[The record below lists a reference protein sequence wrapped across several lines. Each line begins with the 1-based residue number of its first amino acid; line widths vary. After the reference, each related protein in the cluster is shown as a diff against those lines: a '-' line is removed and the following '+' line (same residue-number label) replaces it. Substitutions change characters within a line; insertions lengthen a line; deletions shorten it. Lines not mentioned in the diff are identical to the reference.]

1 MSGEQCTVPESTSLS
16 SASETFHSL
25 GKYTRSIAKKLRRHS
40 PGICVEPG
48 SSPTSTMPTPAA
60 PPRPKTRK
68 KHLPPIAELAA
79 HELYKDPAR
88 QAELAGLRYATDAGP
103 GLRREAGKDGFLYFD
118 AKGHKIEDEKTL
130 TRIQSFVIPPA
141 WADVWI
147 APNPSFHL
155 QVTGHDAAGRKQY
168 RYHPAWEAA
177 RSLTKFSRLLA
188 FGQQLGELR
197 RHLRRDLA
205 RPGLDRNKVV
215 ALVLTLLD
223 QSFIRIGNEEY
234 AKKNQS
240 YGLTTLLDKHAHI
253 EGSDVRFEFVGKKGV
268 AHDVTIHDRK
278 LAGLVRK
285 CREIPGQ
292 HLFQFYGSDGQ
303 RHPLESGH
311 VNDYLHQHTGL
322 ALSAKDFRTWG
333 GTVKM
338 VECLEN
344 VLNGDVEM
352 APDKAI
358 RQATKEVAG
367 RLGNTPTVCSKY
379 YIHPQVTELFK
390 SGRLIEYLRRHDAD
404 PQDQDDLSPTEHLVL
419 EMLTE
424 V

>member
-1 MSGEQCTVPESTSLS
+1 
-16 SASETFHSL
+16 
-25 GKYTRSIAKKLRRHS
+25 
-40 PGICVEPG
+40 
-48 SSPTSTMPTPAA
+48 MPTHQA

-68 KHLPPIAELAA
+68 KSLPPIHELAA

-103 GLRREAGKDGFLYFD
+103 GLRREASGEHEFTYLD
-118 AKGHKIEDEKTL
+118 AKGHKIEDEQTL
-130 TRIQSFVIPPA
+130 ARIHSFVIPPA
-141 WADVWI
+141 WTDVWI

-168 RYHPAWEAA
+168 RYHPAWDAA

-188 FGQQLGELR
+188 FGQKLGELR
-197 RHLRRDLA
+197 QQLRKDLA
-205 RPGLDRNKVV
+205 RPGLTRDKVV
-215 ALVLTLLD
+215 ALVLTLMD

-234 AKKNQS
+234 AKKNKS
-240 YGLTTLLDKHAHI
+240 YGLTTLLDDHVEITK
-253 EGSDVRFEFVGKKGV
+253 GDVRFSFVGKKGV

-285 CREIPGQ
+285 CKEIPGQ
-292 HLFQFYGSDGQ
+292 HLFQFYGPDGQ
-303 RHPLESGH
+303 RHALESGH
-311 VNDYLHQHTGL
+311 VNDYLHQHTGI

-338 VECLEN
+338 VECLER
-344 VLNGDVEM
+344 VLTADAEL
-352 APDKAI
+352 APEKAI

-367 RLGNTPTVCSKY
+367 NLGNTPTVCTKY

-404 PQDQDDLSPTEHLVL
+404 PQDKDELSPTEHLVL
-419 EMLTE
+419 EMLAE

>member
-1 MSGEQCTVPESTSLS
+1 
-16 SASETFHSL
+16 
-25 GKYTRSIAKKLRRHS
+25 
-40 PGICVEPG
+40 
-48 SSPTSTMPTPAA
+48 MPTPQA

-68 KHLPPIAELAA
+68 KNLPPLHDLAA

-103 GLRREAGKDGFLYFD
+103 GLRREASGAGEFTYFD
-118 AKGHKIEDEKTL
+118 AKGEKIDDEPTL
-130 TRIQSFVIPPA
+130 ARIHSFVIPPA
-141 WADVWI
+141 WTQVWI
-147 APNPSFHL
+147 APSPSFHL

-168 RYHPAWEAA
+168 RYHPAWDAA

-188 FGQQLGELR
+188 FGQKLGELR
-197 RHLRRDLA
+197 RQLRKDLA
-205 RPGLDRNKVV
+205 RPGLDRDKVV
-215 ALVLTLLD
+215 ALVLTLMD

-234 AKKNQS
+234 AKKNKS
-240 YGLTTLLDKHAHI
+240 YGLTTLLDKHATI
-253 EGSDVRFEFVGKKGV
+253 DGAAVRFSFVGKKGV
-268 AHDVTIHDRK
+268 DHDVTIHDRK
-278 LAGLVRK
+278 LASLVRK
-285 CREIPGQ
+285 CQEIPGQ

-311 VNDYLHQHTGL
+311 VNDYLHQHTGI

-338 VECLEN
+338 VECLER
-344 VLNGDVEM
+344 VLATDVDL

-367 RLGNTPTVCSKY
+367 RLGNTPTVCTKY
-379 YIHPQVTELFK
+379 YIHPQVAELFT
-390 SGRLIEYLRRHDAD
+390 SGKLIEYLRRHDAD
-404 PQDQDDLSPTEHLVL
+404 PQDHDELSPTEHLVL
-419 EMLTE
+419 EMLAE

>member
-1 MSGEQCTVPESTSLS
+1 
-16 SASETFHSL
+16 
-25 GKYTRSIAKKLRRHS
+25 
-40 PGICVEPG
+40 
-48 SSPTSTMPTPAA
+48 MPTASPAA
-60 PPRPKTRK
+60 PRPKTRK
-68 KHLPPIAELAA
+68 KSLPPIHDLAA

-88 QAELAGLRYATDAGP
+88 QAELAGLRYATDHGP
-103 GLRREAGKDGFLYFD
+103 GLRREAGPGKGEFAYFD

-130 TRIQSFVIPPA
+130 ARIHSFVIPPA
-141 WADVWI
+141 WTNVWI

-168 RYHPAWEAA
+168 RYHPAWDAA

-188 FGQQLGELR
+188 FGQKLGTLRQQLR
-197 RHLRRDLA
+197 KD
-205 RPGLDRNKVV
+205 LDRPTLDHDKVA
-215 ALVLTLLD
+215 ALVLTLMD

-240 YGLTTLLDKHAHI
+240 YGLSTLLDDHVKIKGA
-253 EGSDVRFEFVGKKGV
+253 DLRFSFVGKKGV
-268 AHDVTIHDRK
+268 PHDVTIHDQK
-278 LAGLVRK
+278 LARLVRK
-285 CREIPGQ
+285 CKDIPGQ
-292 HLFQFYGSDGQ
+292 HLFQFYGPDGH

-338 VECLEN
+338 VSCLEA
-344 VLNGDVEM
+344 VLHQEPEL
-352 APDKAI
+352 APEKVIRKAV
-358 RQATKEVAG
+358 KEVATN
-367 RLGNTPTVCSKY
+367 LGNTPTVCSKY
-379 YIHPQVTELFK
+379 YIHPQVVELFK

-404 PQDQDDLSPTEHLVL
+404 PADRDALSPTEHLVL
-419 EMLTE
+419 EMLAE